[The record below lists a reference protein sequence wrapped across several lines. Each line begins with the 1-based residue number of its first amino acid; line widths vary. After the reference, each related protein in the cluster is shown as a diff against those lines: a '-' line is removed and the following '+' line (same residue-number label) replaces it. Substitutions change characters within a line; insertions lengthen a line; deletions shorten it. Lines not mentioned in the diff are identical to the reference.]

1 MAELAEA
8 LIHQAATA
16 GSAVAMSDAECSL
29 TRSQIV
35 RLVAGAAEDLRR
47 APQTIGLYGSNS
59 VDWAIGF
66 LALSISGK
74 TIVPIPTFFSKE
86 QHEHLIHDS
95 GVEHILVTDAKG
107 PEAGLF
113 PVPVHSLFRKEANS
127 LRVQGS
133 GGGLIIYT
141 SGSTGTPKGVRL
153 ASGQE
158 EWVARNLS
166 KAIDA
171 NREDK
176 YLSVLPL
183 PMLLE
188 LICGIM
194 VPIFVG
200 GTVHYDNA
208 VAQSIGTGV
217 PADVAEAF
225 ARAKPTASVL
235 VPQLLA
241 LYCAQLAGSGTRPP
255 ETLRFVAVG
264 GAAVPPALSKTA
276 RQLGLPVFEGYGL
289 SECASVVAVNT
300 PGESRDATV
309 GKPLPGVHVTIED
322 GEIVVQGSSVM
333 DGYLHG
339 DTAPRRWR
347 TGDAGSLDAD
357 GFLTV
362 YGRRDNLI
370 VTPYGRN
377 ISPEWIETMLL
388 GDSRIGGCIVHQL
401 EGLEGLTALLIPS
414 PFGEAWFKTA
424 SNDEI
429 LALVSDACLPAPY
442 YAQPKRAVAISR
454 KDALARKLFTPN
466 GRVHRGQAQKYL
478 KEQAQTLKV
487 EA

>member
-8 LIHQAATA
+8 LIHQAAIGG
-16 GSAVAMSDAECSL
+16 GSVAMSDAQCSL
-29 TRSQIV
+29 TRSQLV
-35 RLVAGAAEDLRR
+35 RFVAGAAEDLRR

-59 VDWAIGF
+59 VDWAVGF
-66 LALSISGK
+66 LALSVSGK

-86 QHEHLIHDS
+86 QREHLIRDAV
-95 GVEHILVTDAKG
+95 VENILVTDAEG
-107 PEAGLF
+107 PEDGLF
-113 PVPVHSLFRKEANS
+113 PVRVHSLSRKEANS

-141 SGSTGTPKGVRL
+141 SGSTGSPKGVRL
-153 ASGQE
+153 ASGQAQ
-158 EWVARNLS
+158 WVARNLA
-166 KAIDA
+166 KAISA
-171 NREDK
+171 SREDK

-188 LICGIM
+188 LICGII

-208 VAQSIGTGV
+208 VAQIIGTGV
-217 PADVAEAF
+217 PANVSEAF

-241 LYCAQLAGSGTRPP
+241 LYCAQLAASGARPP
-255 ETLRFVAVG
+255 ETLRFLAVG

-289 SECASVVAVNT
+289 SECSSVVAVNT
-300 PGESRDATV
+300 PGANRDGTV
-309 GKPLPGVHVTIED
+309 GKPLPGLRVTIED
-322 GEIVVQGSSVM
+322 GEIVVEGSSVM

-388 GDSRIGGCIVHQL
+388 GDPRIGACIVNQL
-401 EGLEGLTALLIPS
+401 EGPEGLTALLIPS
-414 PFGEAWFKTA
+414 PIGEAWFQTA

-429 LALVSDACLPAPY
+429 LALVSDTCLPAPY
-442 YAQPKRAVAISR
+442 YAQPKRAVAITR
-454 KDALARKLFTPN
+454 KNALARGLFTRN
-466 GRVHRGQAQKYL
+466 GRVQRGPAQKYL